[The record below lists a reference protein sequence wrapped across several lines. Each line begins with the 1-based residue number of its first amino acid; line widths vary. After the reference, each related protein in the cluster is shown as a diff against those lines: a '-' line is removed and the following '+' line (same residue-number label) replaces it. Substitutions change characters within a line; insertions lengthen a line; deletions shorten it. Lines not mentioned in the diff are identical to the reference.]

1 MKIPVK
7 IMKIQMKIWKEKKP
21 RKTIYVEGIC
31 KHCKARVEKKTLKD
45 FEQVDDAVVDL
56 DNKLVEV
63 TFNADVDNQVL
74 TDAIVD
80 AGYEVTSIEG

>member
-1 MKIPVK
+1 MEGKETMK
-7 IMKIQMKIWKEKKP
+7 
-21 RKTIYVEGIC
+21 KTIYVEGMTC
-31 KHCKARVEKKTLKD
+31 KHCKARVEKTLKD